1 MGSFEDHLLGGTV
14 DVPSGNVKRLRAACE
29 GLAGVGTAA
38 NPVTIQL
45 AAGVYTLDRPLVV
58 PNYCTLRGSGMNS
71 TIIQRTSSLINTN
84 FSGAGTAPC
93 DPVLSMHLSQNVRL
107 SHLSVVHSGTCDTG
121 LSASTSNPTA
131 IFIGASRNLSM
142 SFVKAEGNWAGVYDK
157 TDSARDASDDNKP
170 IPSDTI
176 GQADFQYRFDNCV
189 FIGHS
194 ADGLRQVARREVFA
208 TDCEIVC
215 DVRSTDALQSTAM
228 PSAMNHWEY
237 AVGYYKN
244 CRFLIQLAQTLTF
257 TANSTEAAA
266 AFLIKDTAITDTIAY
281 CDNCTF
287 HLDLSEGDIN
297 SANCGG
303 CCVYVG
309 GNNPGS
315 STLYP
320 SNVFKA
326 DNCRFIYE
334 TGTITSAPMICG
346 IYAENQSGTSLS
358 GDVYLNSCTFEDLAG
373 SGGTRRRDVVIP
385 GRLGNAFIRRVEVRN
400 CNIQDYEYRNIT
412 GSPVYTHAN
421 FLTEPN
427 TMNRQAGS
435 VTFATAAT
443 AAATLALNYTASAGI
458 NDYWVGLE
466 PSANETF
473 WVSAKTNSGFTVNSS
488 NATSTA
494 VIKYVVRR

>member
-1 MGSFEDHLLGGTV
+1 MGSYEDHLLGGTV

-58 PNYCTLRGSGMNS
+58 PNYCILRGSGIDS
-71 TIIQRTSSLINTN
+71 TIIQRTSSLKNTS
-84 FSGAGTAPC
+84 FVAVATLFC
-93 DPVLSMHLSQNVRL
+93 DPVLSMHQSQNVRL
-107 SHLSVVHSGTCDTG
+107 AHLSVIHSGTSDAAN
-121 LSASTSNPTA
+121 SSTSSTPIA
-131 IFIGASRNLSM
+131 IFTGASRNLSM
-142 SFVKAEGNWAGVYDK
+142 SFVRAEGSWVGVYDK
-157 TDSARDASDDNKP
+157 TDGARDASDNNKP

-176 GQADFQYRFDNCV
+176 GQSDFQYRFDNCI

-194 ADGLRQVARREVFA
+194 LEGFRQLARREAFF
-208 TDCEIVC
+208 TSCEFIC
-215 DVRSTDALQSTAM
+215 DIRSTDTLSTDGM
-228 PSAMNHWEY
+228 PAAMNHWEY

-244 CRFLIQLAQTLTF
+244 CRFLMQTAQTLVYS
-257 TANSTEAAA
+257 AQSTEGAAS
-266 AFLIKDTAITDTIAY
+266 FLIKDTAITDTIAY

-303 CCVYVG
+303 TCVYVG
-309 GNNPGS
+309 GNNPGG

-326 DNCRFIYE
+326 DNCRFIYG
-334 TGTITSAPMICG
+334 TGTITSAPYICG
-346 IYAENQSGTSLS
+346 IYAENQSGTSLA
-358 GDVYLNSCTFEDLAG
+358 GDVYLNSCTFEDIEG

-385 GRLGNAFIRRVEVRN
+385 GRLGNAFIRKVELRN
-400 CNIQDYEYRNIT
+400 CNAQDYDYRAIT
-412 GSPVYTHAN
+412 GSPVWTHAN
-421 FLTEPN
+421 FMTEPN
-427 TMNRQAGS
+427 TMNRQFGS
-435 VTFATAAT
+435 VTFASAAT

-458 NDYWVGLE
+458 TDYWVGLE

-488 NATSTA
+488 NATSAAT
-494 VIKYVVRR
+494 IKYVVRR